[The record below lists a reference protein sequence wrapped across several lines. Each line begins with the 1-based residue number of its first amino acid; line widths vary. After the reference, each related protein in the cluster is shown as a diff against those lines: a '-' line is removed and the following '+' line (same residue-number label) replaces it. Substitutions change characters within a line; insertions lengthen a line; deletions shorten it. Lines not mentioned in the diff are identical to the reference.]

1 MKTPNRHLI
10 AFITFMVLIPLVYFV
25 PEIIATYITD
35 NKLANVIL
43 SVAVIVTALSYLIMP
58 VCIKLIKRVSI
69 TK

>member
-10 AFITFMVLIPLVYFV
+10 AFITFMILIPLVYFV

-35 NKLANVIL
+35 NKLANVVL
-43 SVAVIVTALSYLIMP
+43 SVAVIVPALSYLIMP